1 MSAVPAK
8 ALGHAHKYERPL
20 ITKLFSSFRPPGSGL
35 RPARGQAPRSEEPDP
50 RVLAEF
56 LGSRFRG
63 NDDQYPG
70 TEMCACRSAK
80 AGTQASDVRLPLG
93 PCFRTTACT

>member
-20 ITKLFSSFRPPGSGL
+20 ITKLFSSFRPK
-35 RPARGQAPRSEEPDP
+35 RSEEPEP

-63 NDDQYPG
+63 NDDQDPG
-70 TEMCACRSAK
+70 TEMCACRSAF
-80 AGTQASDVRLPLG
+80 AGTTIKV
-93 PCFRTTACT
+93 